1 MVKLFAHRGFVKDSQ
16 KENSIASLQEAVL
29 QDFSAIE
36 FDIWFI
42 AEKLILKHD
51 CPKENELAELPTLRD
66 YFIHKNN
73 LTYWLDF
80 KNLDEENASKVLLLV
95 KKEIEFAHVN
105 LDQIYFAPFVI
116 DKKKAEKI
124 FLAIRNIFGEQAKI
138 VAVCEE
144 LESKN
149 SVLDLKQF
157 LQKNNIKFLSIFHKL
172 LTKDLL
178 NILSGI
184 EIFAW
189 TVNDPARLYELEKL
203 GVENFATDK
212 ITPRIYV
219 TENSSRTS

>member
-116 DKKKAEKI
+116 DKKKLRKFFLRSEI
-124 FLAIRNIFGEQAKI
+124 FLASRQ
-138 VAVCEE
+138 
-144 LESKN
+144 
-149 SVLDLKQF
+149 
-157 LQKNNIKFLSIFHKL
+157 KL
-172 LTKDLL
+172 LR
-178 NILSGI
+178 
-184 EIFAW
+184 FA
-189 TVNDPARLYELEKL
+189 K
-203 GVENFATDK
+203 
-212 ITPRIYV
+212 
-219 TENSSRTS
+219 S

>member
-1 MVKLFAHRGFVKDSQ
+1 
-16 KENSIASLQEAVL
+16 
-29 QDFSAIE
+29 
-36 FDIWFI
+36 
-42 AEKLILKHD
+42 
-51 CPKENELAELPTLRD
+51 
-66 YFIHKNN
+66 
-73 LTYWLDF
+73 
-80 KNLDEENASKVLLLV
+80 
-95 KKEIEFAHVN
+95 
-105 LDQIYFAPFVI
+105 
-116 DKKKAEKI
+116 
-124 FLAIRNIFGEQAKI
+124 
-138 VAVCEE
+138 
-144 LESKN
+144 
-149 SVLDLKQF
+149 VLDLKQF